1 VKRYK
6 DDKDEIFPLSLIFFR
21 LNFAWGYLGA
31 ESYFGCL
38 ALLQNLDRYKI
49 LFLAFLKL
57 HEMSSE
63 RTFDSATS
71 LTVCEEY
78 DVTNQG
84 DCFKKRCSCCECFRR
99 GSTFRVSWHV
109 LLFLFMI
116 VIIIA
121 GLVLVIGMLA
131 TGKIATKRSS
141 GARGTDSPDDPGKHF
156 HLFRS

>member
-63 RTFDSATS
+63 RTFRQRDKSYG
-71 LTVCEEY
+71 VRRI
-78 DVTNQG
+78 
-84 DCFKKRCSCCECFRR
+84 RCDESR
-99 GSTFRVSWHV
+99 G
-109 LLFLFMI
+109 LL
-116 VIIIA
+116 
-121 GLVLVIGMLA
+121 
-131 TGKIATKRSS
+131 
-141 GARGTDSPDDPGKHF
+141 
-156 HLFRS
+156 